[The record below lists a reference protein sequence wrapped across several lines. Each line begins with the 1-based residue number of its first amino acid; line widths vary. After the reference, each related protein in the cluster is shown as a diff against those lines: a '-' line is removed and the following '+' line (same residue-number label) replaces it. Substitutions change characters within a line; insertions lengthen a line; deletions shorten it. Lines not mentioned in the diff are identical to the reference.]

1 MIFPPH
7 VSTPLYKKLQ
17 SSRIT
22 FGNLTSTDR
31 PMFKPRSRLILTAA
45 ESLRGHDLPQ
55 LPECL
60 YHFCKGLKVRALT
73 SDELYILKWN
83 ISLPWDIWTL
93 SS

>member
-1 MIFPPH
+1 M
-7 VSTPLYKKLQ
+7 STYH
-17 SSRIT
+17 
-22 FGNLTSTDR
+22 

-55 LPECL
+55 LPEFLCL
-60 YHFCKGLKVRALT
+60 VCKGLKVRALT